1 MKNDFIFKHIPSTDL
16 EGVKSAYEVIRLNR
30 EEHGYN
36 LRMSLGD
43 VMSTINVVP
52 ADFFLLSYNGVDVAS
67 AMVYRLAPK
76 ICQVIYWGNI
86 GAYSNLRPMNV
97 LAYRLFEYYSKLDI
111 DIIDIGPSSI
121 DGVPDYGLLEFKES
135 IGCSVCSKYWLKL

>member
-1 MKNDFIFKHIPSTDL
+1 MALVRGVIASSISWSLIWKVSWRGST
-16 EGVKSAYEVIRLNR
+16 STAFRWF
-30 EEHGYN
+30 
-36 LRMSLGD
+36 S
-43 VMSTINVVP
+43 VMASI
-52 ADFFLLSYNGVDVAS
+52 VA
-67 AMVYRLAPK
+67 
-76 ICQVIYWGNI
+76 IY
-86 GAYSNLRPMNV
+86 V

>member
-1 MKNDFIFKHIPSTDL
+1 MWYNKKKRRNHGFFAVFLLMNGMKNDFIFKHIPSTDL

-52 ADFFLLSYNGVDVAS
+52 ADFFLLSYN
-67 AMVYRLAPK
+67 
-76 ICQVIYWGNI
+76 
-86 GAYSNLRPMNV
+86 
-97 LAYRLFEYYSKLDI
+97 
-111 DIIDIGPSSI
+111 
-121 DGVPDYGLLEFKES
+121 
-135 IGCSVCSKYWLKL
+135 SKYFYIFYLVLFVLT